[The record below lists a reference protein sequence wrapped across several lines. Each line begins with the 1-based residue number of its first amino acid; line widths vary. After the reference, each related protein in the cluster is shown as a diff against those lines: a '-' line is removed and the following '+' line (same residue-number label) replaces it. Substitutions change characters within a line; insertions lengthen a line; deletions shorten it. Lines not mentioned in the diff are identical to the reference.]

1 MCKLLKKS
9 YMLSNSQS
17 TNKSYSNLRFASA
30 GPTSTLMTIA
40 NEKTNMRSSRLKP
53 GNVLP
58 VVVEL
63 TRWQHF
69 TALEKFGFGLG
80 YFGLVIDG
88 LGLVDGLVVDIVVV
102 VVVGSGKGGRGGV
115 GLEPVGAG
123 LLRAWWAF
131 SNDGFGL
138 GDHSYI
144 IKHLFDKPQHFHN
157 FFKAIYSFLFRQNV
171 MLKKKWFC
179 FGEHSHMTSDIFG
192 SFLTYLPT
200 LIRYRQIWLD
210 LPTYTYI

>member
-1 MCKLLKKS
+1 
-9 YMLSNSQS
+9 
-17 TNKSYSNLRFASA
+17 
-30 GPTSTLMTIA
+30 MTIA

-58 VVVEL
+58 AVVEL
-63 TRWQHF
+63 TRWQHL
-69 TALEKFGFGLG
+69 TALEQFGFGLG

-88 LGLVDGLVVDIVVV
+88 LGLVDGLFVDIVVV
-102 VVVGSGKGGRGGV
+102 VVVGSGKGGV

-144 IKHLFDKPQHFHN
+144 IKHLFDKLQHFHN

-171 MLKKKWFC
+171 MLKEMILFWGAFTYDVRY
-179 FGEHSHMTSDIFG
+179 FWVIF
-192 SFLTYLPT
+192 
-200 LIRYRQIWLD
+200 D
-210 LPTYTYI
+210 LPTYLP